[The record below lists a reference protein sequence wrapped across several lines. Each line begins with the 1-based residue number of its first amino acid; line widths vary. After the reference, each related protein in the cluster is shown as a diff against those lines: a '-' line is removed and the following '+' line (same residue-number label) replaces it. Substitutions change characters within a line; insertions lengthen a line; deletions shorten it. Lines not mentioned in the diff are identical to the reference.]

1 MVNGNCVIMFGVEVQ
16 MISKTSVAVIGA
28 GRMGLRHCNGVL
40 ESNLVNE
47 LYVVDINEA
56 SLSNARE
63 QLKKHE
69 TQKIN
74 YLLLDNFL
82 KLSNSIEIIILASTA
97 GDRIGLSNQLLKFN
111 TRYFL
116 IEKPLGQSME
126 EVNQLLNFF
135 EKQNNCKAFV
145 NLNTRLYPSYIRL
158 KSDLKSLP
166 QFNGPLTIS
175 INTGTV
181 GIGANGIHYID
192 LLKYLTDA
200 SHIKIKH
207 ASIDDFVIPSGRG
220 KEFGDFG
227 GYAILEY
234 LNSKSELLATAH
246 LILGSQTTVLGPW
259 EIVGPHG
266 RILIDEFE
274 QTRFNKY
281 RKADSELPVN
291 RYAGDY
297 LPMETEVFE
306 IPFLNDLTKHWFIQL
321 NNGEYILPTLSETK
335 IVHATLFDW
344 LNQSS
349 KYKNNFPIT

>member
-1 MVNGNCVIMFGVEVQ
+1 MTSN
-16 MISKTSVAVIGA
+16 KTNVAVIGA
-28 GRMGLRHCNGVL
+28 GRMGLRHCNGILDSGMVDEL
-40 ESNLVNE
+40 FIVDVSNTAL
-47 LYVVDINEA
+47 A
-56 SLSNARE
+56 NAKE

-69 TQKIN
+69 IQKIN
-74 YLLLDNFL
+74 YFLLDDFL
-82 KLSNSIEIIILASTA
+82 NQSAKIQTIILASTA
-97 GDRIGLSNQLLKFN
+97 GNRIGLCEQLLKFN
-111 TRYFL
+111 ASYFL
-116 IEKPLGQSME
+116 IEKPLGQSMQQ
-126 EVNQLLNFF
+126 VNELLKFF
-135 EKQNNCKAFV
+135 DEQKTCKAFV
-145 NLNTRLYPSYIRL
+145 NLNTRLYPAYTKL
-158 KSDLKSLP
+158 KSELKSLP
-166 QFNGPLTIS
+166 QFKRPLTIS

-200 SHIKIKH
+200 ASIKIKT

-281 RKADSELPVN
+281 RKADSELPIN

-335 IVHATLFDW
+335 IVHATMFDW
-344 LNQSS
+344 LNHSS

>member
-1 MVNGNCVIMFGVEVQ
+1 MNGNCDTTFGVEVQ
-16 MISKTSVAVIGA
+16 MTNKMNVAVIGA

-40 ESNLVNE
+40 DSNLVNE
-47 LYVVDINEA
+47 LFVVDINEA
-56 SLSNARE
+56 ALLNAKE

-69 TQKIN
+69 EKKIN
-74 YLLLDNFL
+74 YFLLDDFL
-82 KLSNSIEIIILASTA
+82 KQNTGIDTIILASTA
-97 GDRIGLSNQLLKFN
+97 GDRIGLSNQLLKFR
-111 TRYFL
+111 TKYFL
-116 IEKPLGQSME
+116 VEKPLGQSMD
-126 EVNQLLNFF
+126 EVNDLLGFF
-135 EKQNNCKAFV
+135 EKQSNCKTFV
-145 NLNTRLYPSYIRL
+145 NLNTRLYPSYIKL
-158 KSDLKSLP
+158 KKDLKFLS

-200 SHIKIKH
+200 SQIKIKH

-234 LNSKSELLATAH
+234 LNSKNEVLATAH

-297 LPMETEVFE
+297 LPIETEVFE
-306 IPFLNDLTKHWFIQL
+306 IPFLHDLTKQWFIQL

-335 IVHATLFDW
+335 VVHATMFDW
-344 LNQSS
+344 LNHSS